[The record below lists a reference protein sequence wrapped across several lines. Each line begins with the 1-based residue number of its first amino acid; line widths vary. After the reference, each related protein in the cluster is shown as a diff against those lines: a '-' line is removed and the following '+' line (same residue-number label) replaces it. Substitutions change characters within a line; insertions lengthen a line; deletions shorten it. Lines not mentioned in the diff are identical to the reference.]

1 MPHSIRKRLRRI
13 VAVYLLA
20 SYGVAWAAMA
30 AVEPDLL
37 ALPWA
42 QALVGCG
49 VSWIGGFA
57 ASLGRMVT
65 AAYEARPFRHGH
77 EFSRDGAVSVVIGLG
92 GYWGGMSQAMSPS
105 LLALVLLLG
114 GYAGTRTLSVWVD
127 RVIRP
132 KE

>member
-1 MPHSIRKRLRRI
+1 MPRHLQTRLRRVLI
-13 VAVYLLA
+13 IYLAA
-20 SYGVAWAAMA
+20 SYGVAWASLA

-42 QALVGCG
+42 QAFVGCA

-65 AAYEARPFRHGH
+65 AAYDSRPFRASH
-77 EFSRDGAVSVVIGLG
+77 EFGRDGVVSIVIGLG
-92 GYWGGMSQAMSPS
+92 GYWGGMAQSLSPP
-105 LLALVLLLG
+105 LLALGLLLG

-127 RVIRP
+127 RLLKP
-132 KE
+132 